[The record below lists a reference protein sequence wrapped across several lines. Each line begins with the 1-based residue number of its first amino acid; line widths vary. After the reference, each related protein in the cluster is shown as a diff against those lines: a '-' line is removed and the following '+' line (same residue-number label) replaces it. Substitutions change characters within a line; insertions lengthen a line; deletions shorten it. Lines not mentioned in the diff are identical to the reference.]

1 MDGNHLARTQSEIE
15 SAHQSLIDL
24 GVTNHFGEIERHW
37 AAFLI
42 HFERIFHRLEAAARG
57 KGDAWYGRVEQCA
70 GSRQFAFV
78 PNTDM
83 RTVQRSP

>member
-1 MDGNHLARTQSEIE
+1 MDVNHLARTQSEIE

-42 HFERIFHRLEAAARG
+42 HFERIFHRLEAAAGG
-57 KGDAWYGRVEQCA
+57 KGDAWY
-70 GSRQFAFV
+70 
-78 PNTDM
+78 
-83 RTVQRSP
+83 